1 MESMTSVPP
10 HRLPGGRHPAPARL
24 ILAALAVGGVLATR
38 PADAG
43 AAGARQAVGGQQA
56 PDATHGAPAPND
68 PDALYRD
75 RENPASADHAAELW
89 ARRADTDFDSAWKL
103 ARVCYWL
110 GTHGPRDARRD
121 ALERGVTAGESAV
134 RLAPDRPDGHFWL
147 AADMGA
153 LAESFGL
160 RQGLKYRGRI
170 KSELERVIAIAPGW
184 QGASAEAALGRWYL
198 EVPWLFGGSKKK
210 AEAELRL
217 ALSLN
222 PESRTALDALADL
235 LIDDGRVDEAR
246 TLLQRVVD
254 LPVEPEWA
262 PEDRAF
268 AKEAAARL
276 KALDAKGKR
285 AP

>member
-1 MESMTSVPP
+1 MFHLFAAALTALV
-10 HRLPGGRHPAPARL
+10 
-24 ILAALAVGGVLATR
+24 LAAPV
-38 PADAG
+38 PDA
-43 AAGARQAVGGQQA
+43 AAARQA
-56 PDATHGAPAPND
+56 PDASHAAPAPDD

-75 RENPASADHAAELW
+75 RENPASAERAADLW
-89 ARRADTDFDSAWKL
+89 ATRADTDFESAWKL
-103 ARVCYWL
+103 ARACYWL
-110 GTHGPRDARRD
+110 GTHGPKDARRD
-121 ALERGVTAGESAV
+121 ALERGVKAGESAV

-217 ALSLN
+217 ALSIDSEN
-222 PESRTALDALADL
+222 RTALEALADL
-235 LIDDGRVDEAR
+235 LIDDGRAAEAR
-246 TLLQRVVD
+246 TLLQRVID

-268 AKEAAARL
+268 AREAAARL
-276 KALDAKGKR
+276 KTLDGARKD
-285 AP
+285 

>member
-1 MESMTSVPP
+1 MVRVTTSSLRRPP
-10 HRLPGGRHPAPARL
+10 RRRHGRLLTRTA
-24 ILAALAVGGVLATR
+24 LAAVALAGLLIAR
-38 PADAG
+38 PTDTNAADARQ
-43 AAGARQAVGGQQA
+43 AAGARQAPS
-56 PDATHGAPAPND
+56 PDD

-75 RENPASADHAAELW
+75 RENPASAARAAELW
-89 ARRADTDFDSAWKL
+89 ATRADTDFEAAWKL

-110 GTHGPRDARRD
+110 GTHGPRDARRA

-170 KSELERVIAIAPGW
+170 KSELERTIAIAPGW

-198 EVPWLFGGSKKK
+198 EVPWLFGGSRKK
-210 AEAELRL
+210 AEAQLRQ
-217 ALSLN
+217 ALSIN

-235 LIDDGRVDEAR
+235 LIDDGRVAEGK

-268 AKEAAARL
+268 AAEAAARL
-276 KALDAKGKR
+276 KALDGSRKD
-285 AP
+285 